1 MNKNENVE
9 LIELR
14 SDFRHMADSQQR
26 LEDNQSIFHKT
37 MQSKMDDVTA
47 QLSLFNFHLMGDP
60 KSETKG
66 MIFDFGRAVVRLTAV
81 EKILATGVGISS
93 GLFIYA
99 AAFKNI
105 FGWL

>member
-26 LEDNQSIFHKT
+26 LEDKQEVFHT
-37 MQSKMDDVTA
+37 AMRSKMDTITE
-47 QLSLFNFHLMGDP
+47 QMSLFNFHLLGDP

-66 MIFDFGRAVVRLTAV
+66 MIFDFGRAIVRLTVV
-81 EKILATGVGISS
+81 EKALATGVGISA
-93 GLFIYA
+93 GLFVYS

-105 FGWL
+105 FGWF